1 MKYQVLTGM
10 GEIRYRGGGGQ
21 FDDKKFVNLIMPHIN
36 SLLIQYKEDIQ
47 KLKETK
53 ILSRKMR
60 GNECYRIINSNATQP
75 F

>member
-1 MKYQVLTGM
+1 
-10 GEIRYRGGGGQ
+10 
-21 FDDKKFVNLIMPHIN
+21 MPHIN

-75 F
+75 V